1 MDMLFLTIGLVI
13 LVSVLVGAAR
23 KESGASGRTGGEK
36 KVDCGRPGDEVM
48 FPETEKKIR
57 RLQEKSDRLAREIE
71 EEKERERQYNRLKA
85 DLEDMERRMAILQRI
100 IDEEEE
106 NRQEDPPSDGLRGIN
121 MN

>member
-36 KVDCGRPGDEVM
+36 KVECGRRGDEVM

-71 EEKERERQYNRLKA
+71 EEKEREREYNRLKA

-106 NRQEDPPSDGLRGIN
+106 NRQEDPPSDGLRDIN

>member
-1 MDMLFLTIGLVI
+1 
-13 LVSVLVGAAR
+13 
-23 KESGASGRTGGEK
+23 
-36 KVDCGRPGDEVM
+36 M

-57 RLQEKSDRLAREIE
+57 RLQEKSARLAREIE

-106 NRQEDPPSDGLRGIN
+106 NRPEDPPSDGLRDIN